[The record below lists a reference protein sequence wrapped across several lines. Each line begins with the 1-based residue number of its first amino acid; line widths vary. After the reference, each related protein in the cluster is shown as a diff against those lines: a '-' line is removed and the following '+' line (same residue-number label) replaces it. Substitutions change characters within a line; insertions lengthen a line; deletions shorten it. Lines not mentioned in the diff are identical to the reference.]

1 MKLVSFSLDG
11 GTRWGA
17 VSGAGVVDLGRRL
30 PAAGSVRA
38 LLEGGAPAIAQARAA
53 MQGASPDH
61 PLEALRL
68 LPPIPEPGK
77 IFCIGV
83 NYAHRNAEY
92 KDGSDLPKYPSIFMR
107 TPSSF
112 VGHGEA
118 LVEPLESR
126 QLDYEGEIGVYIG
139 RRTRRVAKADA
150 LACIAGLT
158 CVNEGTIRDW
168 VHHAKFN
175 VTQGKNFESSGSVG
189 PWLVTADEFAR
200 FDDLRV
206 RTRVNGEARQDDTTA
221 NLMFDF
227 AYLISYL
234 SSFTTLQSG
243 DLIVTGT
250 PTGAGIRF
258 DPPRFLGAG
267 DRVEVEVTGV
277 GTLANVVRSEHPQAA

>member
-1 MKLVSFSLDG
+1 
-11 GTRWGA
+11 
-17 VSGAGVVDLGRRL
+17 
-30 PAAGSVRA
+30 
-38 LLEGGAPAIAQARAA
+38 
-53 MQGASPDH
+53 
-61 PLEALRL
+61 
-68 LPPIPEPGK
+68 
-77 IFCIGV
+77 
-83 NYAHRNAEY
+83 
-92 KDGSDLPKYPSIFMR
+92 
-107 TPSSF
+107 
-112 VGHGEA
+112 
-118 LVEPLESR
+118 
-126 QLDYEGEIGVYIG
+126 
-139 RRTRRVAKADA
+139 VAKADA

-206 RTRVNGEARQDDTTA
+206 RTRVNGEPRQDDTTA

-234 SSFTTLQSG
+234 SSFTTLQPG